1 MKRIFLLVCFLSFG
15 IAQAEEKPKTEDRF
29 GVSAG
34 IIGVWGFY
42 EKAITKNFT
51 LHSQIGYHGGFM
63 MGTDSKLDYVFTTSI
78 RAEPR
83 YYYNLSK
90 RDSKGKSTSN
100 NAGSYLGLE
109 LSYLPDLLTSTNR
122 KGVDVS
128 KALNLIPKYGLR
140 RNISSVVSFEFAFG
154 VGYAWGEHN
163 VNGTAVA
170 LDLRFDFNL

>member
-1 MKRIFLLVCFLSFG
+1 MKKIFLLICLLSYS
-15 IAQAEEKPKTEDRF
+15 ITQAQEAPQVEDRY

-42 EKAITKNFT
+42 EKAITKDFS
-51 LHSQIGYHGGFM
+51 LHSQVGYHGGFM

-78 RAEPR
+78 RVEPR
-83 YYYNLSK
+83 YYHNLSK

-100 NAGSYLGLE
+100 NAGNYIALE
-109 LSYLPDLLTSTNR
+109 LSYVPDLLSSSNR
-122 KGVDVS
+122 ENVEVS
-128 KALNLIPKYGLR
+128 KSLYLIPKYGLR

-154 VGYAWGEHN
+154 IGYAWGEHN

>member
-1 MKRIFLLVCFLSFG
+1 MKRIFLLICLLSFG
-15 IAQAEEKPKTEDRF
+15 ITQAQEIPQTEDRY

-34 IIGVWGFY
+34 VIGVWGFY
-42 EKAITKNFT
+42 EKALTKNFS

-78 RAEPR
+78 RVEPR

-100 NAGSYLGLE
+100 NTGNYLALE
-109 LSYLPDLLTSTNR
+109 LSYVPDLLSSSNR
-122 KGVDVS
+122 EGVEVS
-128 KALNLIPKYGLR
+128 KSLYLIPKYGLR

-154 VGYAWGEHN
+154 IGYAWGEHS

-170 LDLRFDFNL
+170 LDLRFYFNL

>member
-1 MKRIFLLVCFLSFG
+1 MLDV
-15 IAQAEEKPKTEDRF
+15 
-29 GVSAG
+29 V
-34 IIGVWGFY
+34 
-42 EKAITKNFT
+42 
-51 LHSQIGYHGGFM
+51 GGR
-63 MGTDSKLDYVFTTSI
+63 DTSI